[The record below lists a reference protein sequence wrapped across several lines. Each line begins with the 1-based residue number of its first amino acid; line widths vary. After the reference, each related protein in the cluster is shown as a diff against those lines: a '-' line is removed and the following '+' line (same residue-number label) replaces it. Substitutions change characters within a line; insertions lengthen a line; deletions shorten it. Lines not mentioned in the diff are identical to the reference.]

1 MLLELSS
8 RPIYLLARKWT
19 QDIEL
24 DDKQNPTAAQVKRP
38 RARRFDF
45 VASIEVVDLES
56 EVRLQER
63 LTDLSLYGCGIAA
76 AKPFPA
82 GTRVQLGITY
92 NGARFAAIGRV
103 AYAKSGEMGIAFVRI
118 DKDDQLVLERWI
130 AEFRARPERYR

>member
-1 MLLELSS
+1 
-8 RPIYLLARKWT
+8 
-19 QDIEL
+19 L

-45 VASIEVVDLES
+45 VASIELVDLES